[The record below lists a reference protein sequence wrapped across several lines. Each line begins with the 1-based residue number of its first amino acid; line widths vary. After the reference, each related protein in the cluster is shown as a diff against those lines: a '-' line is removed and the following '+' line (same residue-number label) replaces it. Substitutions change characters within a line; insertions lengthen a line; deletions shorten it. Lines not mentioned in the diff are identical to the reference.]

1 LYALRARVKIIAQQ
15 LQGSKMSISDKAFN
29 QAVNI
34 LKALKAEFV
43 IKKEDGEVITHGE
56 LVLAEKKTR
65 KHNPRQFPRGT
76 YTDHVERQGV
86 LDLGIGDVAIVDTE
100 GLVKESVRSTT
111 INMATKKWGAGSVTT
126 SMNKGKVEV
135 LRIM

>member
-1 LYALRARVKIIAQQ
+1 MRSGLELKTIAQQ

-34 LKALKAEFV
+34 LKALKAEFI

-56 LVLAEKKTR
+56 LVLAEKKQR
-65 KHNPRQFPRGT
+65 KHNARQYPRGT
-76 YTDHVERQGV
+76 YTDHVGRQGV
-86 LDLGIGDVAIVDTE
+86 LDLNVGDVAIVDPE
-100 GLVKESVRSTT
+100 GLTKESVRSTT

-126 SMNKGKVEV
+126 SMNKGKIEV
-135 LRIM
+135 LRIL

>member
-1 LYALRARVKIIAQQ
+1 
-15 LQGSKMSISDKAFN
+15 MNISEKAFN
-29 QAVNI
+29 QAVNV

-56 LVLAEKKTR
+56 LVLAEKKVR
-65 KHNPRQFPRGT
+65 KSNTRQFPRGT
-76 YTDHVERQGV
+76 YVDHVERQGV
-86 LDLGIGDVAIVDTE
+86 LDLGVGDVAIVDTE
-100 GLVKESVRSTT
+100 GLTKESVRSTT

-135 LRIM
+135 LRIS

>member
-1 LYALRARVKIIAQQ
+1 MRSGLESKTIAQQ
-15 LQGSKMSISDKAFN
+15 LQGIKVSISEKAFT

-43 IKKEDGEVITHGE
+43 IKKEDGEVVTHGE
-56 LVLAEKKTR
+56 LVLAEKKVR
-65 KHNPRQFPRGT
+65 KHNTRQHPRGT
-76 YTDHVERQGV
+76 YTDHVNRQGV
-86 LDLGIGDVAIVDTE
+86 LDLAVGDVAIVDTE
-100 GLVKESVRSTT
+100 GLTKESVRSTT

-135 LRIM
+135 LRIL

>member
-1 LYALRARVKIIAQQ
+1 
-15 LQGSKMSISDKAFN
+15 MSISDKAFT

-43 IKKEDGEVITHGE
+43 IKKEDGEVINHGE
-56 LVLAEKKTR
+56 LVLAEKKQR
-65 KHNPRQFPRGT
+65 KHNTRQHPRGT
-76 YTDHVERQGV
+76 YTDHVSRQGV
-86 LDLGIGDVAIVDTE
+86 LDLEVGEVAIVDPE
-100 GLVKESVRSTT
+100 GLTKESVRSTT

-135 LRIM
+135 LRIL

>member
-1 LYALRARVKIIAQQ
+1 
-15 LQGSKMSISDKAFN
+15 MSISDKAFN

-56 LVLAEKKTR
+56 LVLAEKKAR

-111 INMATKKWGAGSVTT
+111 INMATKKWGVGSVTT

-135 LRIM
+135 LRIL

>member
-1 LYALRARVKIIAQQ
+1 MRSGLESKTIAQQ
-15 LQGSKMSISDKAFN
+15 LQGSKMSISDKAFT

-56 LVLAEKKTR
+56 LVLAEKKVR

-86 LDLGIGDVAIVDTE
+86 LDLGVGDVAIVDTE

-135 LRIM
+135 LRIL